1 MGINPVDDAYLHI
14 NVVLSKTAAVV
25 QSGNPYLM
33 EKVSHNID
41 DHKVAAVNAL
51 YDVSKASFEKEAFV
65 LGGLGLLGA
74 GAGLTYLMAPTIGK
88 RISKGMINNATDQAS
103 EWKTKALVGIPA
115 TLLAVGAAARS
126 GFLGDTAKD
135 YVEGLG
141 DKAKNLLGG
150 GSKKKE
156 EPKKKK
162 KKKKK
167 EEEEDKDTLSQYL
180 PPGMSPLLYKAG
192 VAKTYCKLRSAN
204 QCSTN
209 PEDREKIAS
218 ALRDCSATLF
228 DLMFY
233 L

>member
-14 NVVLSKTAAVV
+14 NTVLSKTAAVV

-51 YDVSKASFEKEAFV
+51 YNMSKASFEKEAFV

-88 RISKGMINNATDQAS
+88 RIARGMGAGAAEQAT
-103 EWKTKALVGIPA
+103 EWKTKAMVGIPA
-115 TLLAVGAAARS
+115 TLLAVGAAARA
-126 GFLGDTAKD
+126 GFLGDKAQD

-156 EPKKKK
+156 EPKN
-162 KKKKK
+162 KKKK

-192 VAKTYCKLRSAN
+192 VAKTYCKLRAAN

>member
-51 YDVSKASFEKEAFV
+51 YDVSKASFEKKAF
-65 LGGLGLLGA
+65 LGTGAALIGGGLLS
-74 GAGLTYLMAPTIGK
+74 TYLAAPYIGAQAA
-88 RISKGMINNATDQAS
+88 KGMASGAEEKAT
-103 EWKTKALVGIPA
+103 EWKTKAMVGIPA
-115 TLLAVGAAARS
+115 TLLAVGAAARA
-126 GFLGDTAKD
+126 GFLGDKAQD

-141 DKAKNLLGG
+141 DKAKNLLGV

-162 KKKKK
+162 K
-167 EEEEDKDTLSQYL
+167 EDKDTLSQYL